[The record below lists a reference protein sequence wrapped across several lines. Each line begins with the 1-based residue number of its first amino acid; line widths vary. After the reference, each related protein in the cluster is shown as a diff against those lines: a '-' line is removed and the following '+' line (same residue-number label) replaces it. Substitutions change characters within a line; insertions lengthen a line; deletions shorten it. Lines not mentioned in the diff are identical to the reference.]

1 MALFGRAQR
10 HERRGTPY
18 DALVVGLGNPGKQY
32 DGSRHNVGF
41 DAINGLAERC
51 STSLKTGRDRALVA
65 ETRID
70 DKRIVLAMPTTYMND
85 SGNAVSPLARRYGI
99 DDPSK
104 IIVVHDELDLDPG
117 VVRVKVGGGLA
128 GHNGLRSIVQHLK
141 NQDFVRVR
149 IGVGKP
155 PSKERGADHVLSRL
169 SATDRKV
176 LDDAVAVAV
185 DAIEMIVR
193 HGVEHAMQ
201 HVNGR

>member
-70 DKRIVLAMPTTYMND
+70 EKRIVLAMPTTYMND

-99 DDPSK
+99 DDPSR

>member
-10 HERRGTPY
+10 LERRGTPY

-70 DKRIVLAMPTTYMND
+70 DKRVVLAMPTTYMND

-99 DDPSK
+99 DDPSR

-185 DAIEMIVR
+185 DAVEMIVR